1 VPTTASLRDAY
12 DRVAVAYGRQFA
24 DELAAKP
31 LDRALLAGFAELTRG
46 RGTVLEVGCG
56 PGQVGRYLHDLGVD
70 VLGTD
75 LSPQMIDVARS
86 LHPGMRF
93 RVEDLLAVGSPDAAF
108 AGLVAAY
115 AIVHLAPEEVALAAR
130 EWARIVVSGGWLLV
144 AFHVEEET
152 ATVHLEE
159 FLGERV
165 ALDFRFHRVAAVE
178 AALAAA
184 GFDVDARL
192 ERRGH
197 AEVEHPSL
205 RAYLLAR
212 RC

>member
-1 VPTTASLRDAY
+1 VTSEDLRRAY
-12 DRVAVAYGRQFA
+12 DRVAGAYGRQFA
-24 DELAAKP
+24 DELAGKP
-31 LDRALLAGFAELTRG
+31 LDRALLSGFAELTRG

-75 LSPQMIDVARS
+75 LSPQMIDVARG

-93 RVEDLLAVGSPDAAF
+93 RVEDLLAVGSPDASF

-115 AIVHLAPEEVALAAR
+115 AIVHLVPDEVVLAAR
-130 EWARIVVSGGWLLV
+130 EWARLVAGGGWLLV
-144 AFHVEEET
+144 AFHVEEEA

-165 ALDFRFHRVAAVE
+165 SIDFRFHRVAAVE
-178 AALAAA
+178 AALLDA
-184 GFDVDARL
+184 GFDIDARL

-197 AEVEHPSL
+197 AAVEHPSL

-212 RC
+212 RR